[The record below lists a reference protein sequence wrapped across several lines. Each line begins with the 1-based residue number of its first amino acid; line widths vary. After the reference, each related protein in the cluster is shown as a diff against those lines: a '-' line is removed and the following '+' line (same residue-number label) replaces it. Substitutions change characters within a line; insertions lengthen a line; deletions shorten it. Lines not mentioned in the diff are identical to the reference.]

1 MTTIQTETFTLPSHW
16 ASYILNRDASGLSE
30 ADRKE
35 ADDCLNWIHKGA
47 FAVEG
52 STLFPVSVG
61 SDETY
66 ADENDWSDVG
76 GLVSTYV
83 FEYGPLG

>member
-1 MTTIQTETFTLPSHW
+1 MNAIHTETFTLPSRW

-35 ADDCLNWIHKGA
+35 ADDCLNWIHTAA
-47 FAVEG
+47 FAVDG
-52 STLFPVSVG
+52 GTLFPVSVE

-83 FEYGPLG
+83 FESGPLG

>member
-1 MTTIQTETFTLPSHW
+1 MNAIHTETFTLPSRW

-35 ADDCLNWIHKGA
+35 ADDCLNWIHTGA
-47 FAVEG
+47 FSMDG
-52 STLFPVSVG
+52 GTLFPVSVE